1 MRGRNTPRRCRS
13 GDVTEARG
21 TAGVVRS
28 RGVASIS
35 PAHEVLELETG
46 SPAAGGGCVA
56 RAPDGRVVFVRHSL
70 PGERVRARVTATTT
84 SYLRAD
90 AVEVLDPS
98 PDRVAP
104 PCPHAGPGRCGGC
117 DYQHVELGA
126 QRRLKAF
133 RVAEQLR
140 RVAGVERPVEVEPVE
155 GSADGLAWRSRVR
168 VAVDRGG
175 AVGFRRHRSHQIELV
190 DSCPVAT
197 PQVAATG
204 ALGASW
210 PGAGEL
216 EIVTGASPGEALV
229 HVHVTPHGRAEP
241 RLPALQTG
249 LVVRGQVRREPGV
262 VHAIVRGHTYRVSAG
277 VFWQAHVGAADALLG
292 AVLDLTRPG
301 PGESVV
307 DLYAGAGL
315 FSVPLAEAVGPTGSV
330 LAVERDARACADARH
345 NGAALSQLE
354 VVPAAVTPELV
365 ATGLGRPDVVV
376 LDPARQGAGIDVM
389 RALHE
394 AHRGTLR
401 IIAYVSCDP
410 ASFSRDA
417 RVLLDA
423 GWRLT
428 ALRAFD
434 IFPMTEHVELVAAF
448 APPA

>member
-1 MRGRNTPRRCRS
+1 
-13 GDVTEARG
+13 
-21 TAGVVRS
+21 
-28 RGVASIS
+28 
-35 PAHEVLELETG
+35 VLELETG

-90 AVEVLDPS
+90 AVEVLEPS

-140 RVAGVERPVEVEPVE
+140 RVAGIEHSVEVEPVE
-155 GSADGLAWRSRVR
+155 GSADGLAWRSRIR
-168 VAVDRGG
+168 VAVDRRG
-175 AVGFRRHRSHQIELV
+175 AVGFRRHRSHQIEV
-190 DSCPVAT
+190 IDSCPVAT

-216 EIVTGASPGEALV
+216 EVVTDASPGEALV
-229 HVHVTPHGRAEP
+229 HVHASPHGRAEA
-241 RLPALQTG
+241 RLPALATG
-249 LVVRGQVRREPGV
+249 LVVRGQVRREPGA
-262 VHAIVRGHTYRVSAG
+262 VHAVVRGHTYRVSAG

-292 AVLDLTRPG
+292 AVLDMTRPA

-315 FSVPLAEAVGPTGSV
+315 FSVPLAEAVGAAGSV

-365 ATGLGRPDVVV
+365 ASGLGRPDVVV

-394 AHRGTLR
+394 AHRATLR
-401 IIAYVSCDP
+401 TIAYVACDP

-417 RVLLDA
+417 RVLLEA
-423 GWRLT
+423 GWRLGV
-428 ALRAFD
+428 LRAFD